1 MDASGLWSFVYFISF
16 QVRQNPVA
24 NHHFSGEKSL
34 LLCGSIFLKKTPTF
48 FPVWDLVTT
57 GKQIKKNLF
66 CHWKNTSTLWR
77 TWSLALSVHNFFS
90 HLHFF
95 KVGQIKLLKYGNLML
110 PAGQILY
117 IYCVQ
122 LSNAAPFRQNY
133 TKLSF
138 DAKHLEKGFNRGWVR
153 GVKFLDPFFKKK
165 CPFWSISNAALNF

>member
-1 MDASGLWSFVYFISF
+1 MWVNISEKNTNIF
-16 QVRQNPVA
+16 SSLRPCYHRQA
-24 NHHFSGEKSL
+24 N
-34 LLCGSIFLKKTPTF
+34 
-48 FPVWDLVTT
+48 
-57 GKQIKKNLF
+57 KKNLF

-165 CPFWSISNAALNF
+165 MPFLVNIERCPKFLEYALTRGISIQS